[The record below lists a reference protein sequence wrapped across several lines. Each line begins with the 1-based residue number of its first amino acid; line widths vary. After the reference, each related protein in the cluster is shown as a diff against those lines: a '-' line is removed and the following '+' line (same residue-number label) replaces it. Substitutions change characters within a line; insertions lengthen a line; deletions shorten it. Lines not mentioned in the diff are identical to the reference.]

1 MANND
6 ETMEEDLGEMMPVE
20 HDDDDVKDTED
31 GGAMVKI
38 SHEPLPGESEFYANI
53 AEDMPESELAI
64 IGADLCELVEKDKEA
79 RKRRDEQYEEGIRR
93 TGLGDDAPGGASFTG
108 ASKVVHPMLTE
119 ACVDFSARVMKE
131 IFPPTGPARQDI
143 IGSSTPE
150 KFKKAER
157 ITNFLN
163 WQMTKQMP
171 EFRAELEQMSTQ
183 MPLSGVQY
191 IKLTWDQK
199 RKRPLPMFVS
209 SDDILLPFAATNFYT
224 AERKTHV
231 QYITKLE
238 YNQRVKSGMYRDVEL
253 TPLPH
258 TPEVSK
264 SETANDKIEGRKS
277 DAYNTDG
284 LRTIFEIAV
293 FYDVEDDT
301 DGPAPYIISVDKSSQ
316 KVLSI
321 YRNWEE
327 DDDLMNEMAWIIEFP
342 FVPWRGAYPIGLT
355 HMIGGLSAAATGAL
369 RALMDSAHISNFPGL
384 LKLKGGTG
392 GQTDRIDPTEVH
404 EIEASFGQD
413 DIRKVMMP
421 MPFNPPSGTLFQLM
435 GFLIDAG
442 KGVVRTTFEDLADT
456 NANTPVGTTLA
467 RMEQG
472 MTVFSAIHM
481 RVHDAMG
488 RLLQVLYRI
497 NRFYMDE
504 QEIYDDAGELL
515 AYRKDF
521 EGPMNVVPVSDPNI
535 YSDTQRFAQVQTIV
549 QRSDA
554 HPGLY
559 DAREVEK
566 LLLKQLKV
574 PDGEALL
581 TPKPE
586 VKEMNAVNENVAA
599 SMSRP
604 IAAFP
609 DQDHL
614 AHIQVH
620 LDFLTSPVLGA
631 SRVAAPTAIPLLLEH
646 LREHMVLWYVS
657 RMIDVASQAAGQP
670 IEKLLVKANTE
681 EKKAFDQVMA
691 AASQSVV
698 KEVNASL
705 QALPPIIEQA
715 VQVLQSMA
723 PQNAGDPRIDV
734 AKQEVARKQAADQAD
749 IAAKQQQMQVDLQA
763 KQLES
768 QQRLQEAQA
777 QVQREQ
783 IIQQGEVERERLIQ
797 EREDAR
803 TAANNQTRVYTNTE
817 DNQTAKDLAAL
828 EVQSGEKFSVST
840 GTGVNPNP

>member
-1 MANND
+1 MADND
-6 ETMEEDLGEMMPVE
+6 DTMEEQLGEMMPIE
-20 HDDDDVKDTED
+20 NDDDDVKDTDD

-38 SHEPLPGESEFYANI
+38 GDAALPGESEFYANL

-64 IGADLCELVEKDKEA
+64 MGSDLCELVEKDKEA
-79 RKRRDEQYEEGIRR
+79 RKRRDEQYEEGIKR
-93 TGLGDDAPGGASFTG
+93 TGLGDDAPGGAAFTG

-143 IGSSTPE
+143 IGSVTKDKYQKS
-150 KFKKAER
+150 ER
-157 ITNFLN
+157 ITKFLN

-191 IKLTWDQK
+191 IKLTWDQR
-199 RKRPLPMFVS
+199 RKRPSPIFVS

-238 YNQRVKSGMYRDVEL
+238 YSQRVKTGMYRDVEL
-253 TPLPH
+253 TPEPH

-264 SETANDKIEGRKS
+264 SEAANDKIEGRKS

-284 LRTIFEIAV
+284 LRTILEIAV

-301 DGPAPYIISVDKSSQ
+301 DGPAPYVISVDKSTQ
-316 KVLSI
+316 KVLSV

-327 DDDLMNEMAWIIEFP
+327 DDELMEELVHIIEFP

-355 HMIGGLSAAATGAL
+355 HMIGGLSAATTGAL
-369 RALMDSAHISNFPGL
+369 RALLDSAHISNFPGL
-384 LKLKGGTG
+384 LKLKGGSG
-392 GQTDRIDPTEVH
+392 GQTDRVDPTEVH
-404 EIEASFGQD
+404 EIEGSFGQD

-421 MPFNPPSGTLFQLM
+421 MPFNPPSPVLFQLM

-442 KGVVRTTFEDLADT
+442 KGVVRTTFEDLSDS

-481 RVHDAMG
+481 RVHDAMA
-488 RLLQVLYRI
+488 RLLGVLYRI

-504 QEIYDDAGELL
+504 QEIRDDAGEVL

-549 QRSDA
+549 QRSDS

-559 DAREVEK
+559 NAREVEK
-566 LLLKQLKV
+566 MLLKQLKV

-581 TPKPE
+581 MPQPE

-609 DQDHL
+609 EQDHL

-620 LDFLTSPVLGA
+620 LDFMTSPVLGA
-631 SRVAAPTAIPLLLEH
+631 SRVAAPTVMPILLEH

-657 RMIDVASQAAGQP
+657 RMVDVASEAAGQP
-670 IEKLLVKANTE
+670 IEKLLLKASTE

-691 AASQSVV
+691 ATSQSVIE
-698 KEVNASL
+698 EVNQSL

-715 VQVLQSMA
+715 VQLLQSMQ
-723 PQNAGDPRIDV
+723 PPNPNDPGTEI
-734 AKQEVARKQAADQAD
+734 AKQEVARKQAADQANM
-749 IAAKQQQMQVDLQA
+749 AVKQAELADRQQARQVEMSNDAQRA
-763 KQLES
+763 QLE
-768 QQRLQEAQA
+768 L
-777 QVQREQ
+777 QREQ
-783 IIQQGEVERERLIQ
+783 ARQQGEDMRNRDDNETKIFV
-797 EREDAR
+797 
-803 TAANNQTRVYTNTE
+803 NSE
-817 DNQTAKDLAAL
+817 DNQTAKQLAAL
-828 EVQSGEKFSVST
+828 EVQSGEKIAYST
-840 GTGVNPNP
+840 GTGINPNP

>member
-1 MANND
+1 MADND
-6 ETMEEDLGEMMPVE
+6 DTMEEQLGEMMPV
-20 HDDDDVKDTED
+20 DDDESDVKDTED
-31 GGAMVKI
+31 GGAMVKV
-38 SHEPLPGESEFYANI
+38 SDAPLPGQSEFYANL
-53 AEDMPESELAI
+53 AEDMSEAELAI

-79 RKRRDEQYEEGIRR
+79 RKRRDEQYEEGLKR
-93 TGLGDDAPGGASFTG
+93 TGLGDDAPGGAAFTG

-119 ACVDFSARVMKE
+119 ACVDFSSRVMKE
-131 IFPPTGPARQDI
+131 IFPPMGPARQEV
-143 IGSSTPE
+143 IGDVTKAKFE
-150 KFKKAER
+150 KSER
-157 ITNFLN
+157 LTKFLN

-191 IKLTWDQK
+191 IKLTWDAR

-209 SDDILLPFAATNFYT
+209 SDDILLPFAASNFYS

-231 QYITKLE
+231 QYVTKLE

-253 TPLPH
+253 APEPH
-258 TPEVSK
+258 SPEVSK
-264 SETANDKIEGRKS
+264 AEAANDKIEGRKA

-284 LRTIFEIAV
+284 LRTILEIAV
-293 FYDVEDDT
+293 YYDVEDDT
-301 DGPAPYIISVDKSSQ
+301 DGPAPYVISVDKSSE

-327 DDDLMNEMAWIIEFP
+327 EDELMNELIHIIEFP

-355 HMIGGLSAAATGAL
+355 HMIGGLSASATGAL
-369 RALMDSAHISNFPGL
+369 RALLDSAHISNFPGL
-384 LKLKGGTG
+384 LKLKGGSG

-404 EIEASFGQD
+404 EIEGSFGQD

-421 MPFNPPSGTLFQLM
+421 MPFNPPSPVLFQLM

-442 KGVVRTTFEDLADT
+442 KGVVRTTFEELADT
-456 NANTPVGTTLA
+456 NANVPVGTTLA

-472 MTVFSAIHM
+472 MTVFSSIHA

-497 NRFYMDE
+497 NRYYMEEKEIRDE
-504 QEIYDDAGELL
+504 TGELL

-521 EGPMNVVPVSDPNI
+521 DGPMNVVPVSDPNI
-535 YSDTQRFAQVQTIV
+535 YSETQRFAQVQAVV
-549 QRSDA
+549 QRSDT

-559 DAREVEK
+559 DARKVEE

-574 PDGEALL
+574 PEGEALL

-586 VKEMNAVNENVAA
+586 MEEMNAVNENVAA
-599 SMSRP
+599 SMGRP
-604 IAAFP
+604 IVAFP
-609 DQDHL
+609 DQEHL

-631 SRVAAPTAIPLLLEH
+631 SRIAAPVAMPLLLSH

-657 RMIDVASQAAGQP
+657 RMVDVASEAAGQP
-670 IEKLLVKANTE
+670 IAELRVKASTE
-681 EKKAFDQVMA
+681 EKKAFDRVMA

-698 KEVNASL
+698 KEVNDSL

-715 VQVLQSMA
+715 VQLLQSMQ
-723 PQNAGDPRIDV
+723 PPNPNDPATEV
-734 AKQEVARKQAADQAD
+734 AKQEVARKQAADQANLAAKQAEL
-749 IAAKQQQMQVDLQA
+749 AAKQQDRQAQMANDAQRA
-763 KQLES
+763 QLEM
-768 QQRLQEAQA
+768 A
-777 QVQREQ
+777 REQ
-783 IIQQGEVERERLIQ
+783 ARQQGE
-797 EREDAR
+797 DAR
-803 TAANNQTRVYTNTE
+803 NQDDNQTRIFINSE
-817 DNQTAKDLAAL
+817 DNQTAKQLAAL
-828 EVQSGEKFSVST
+828 EVESGEKIAYST
-840 GTGVNPNP
+840 GTGINPNP

>member
-1 MANND
+1 MADND
-6 ETMEEDLGEMMPVE
+6 DTMEEQLGEMMPVE
-20 HDDDDVKDTED
+20 NDDEDVKDTDD

-38 SHEPLPGESEFYANI
+38 GDAALPGASEFYANL
-53 AEDMPESELAI
+53 AEDMPEGELALM
-64 IGADLCELVEKDKEA
+64 GSDLCELVEKDKEA
-79 RKRRDEQYEEGIRR
+79 RKRRDEQYEEGIKR
-93 TGLGDDAPGGASFTG
+93 TGLGDDAPGGAAFTG

-143 IGSSTPE
+143 IGSMT
-150 KFKKAER
+150 KDKYKKSER
-157 ITNFLN
+157 ITKFLN

-191 IKLTWDQK
+191 IKLTWDQR
-199 RKRPLPMFVS
+199 RKRPSPVFVS

-238 YNQRVKSGMYRDVEL
+238 YGQRVKTGMYRDVEL
-253 TPLPH
+253 TPEPH

-264 SETANDKIEGRKS
+264 SEAANDKIEGRKS

-301 DGPAPYIISVDKSSQ
+301 DGPAPYVISVDKSTQ

-327 DDDLMNEMAWIIEFP
+327 DDELMEELVHIIEFP

-369 RALMDSAHISNFPGL
+369 RALLDSAHISNFPGL
-384 LKLKGGTG
+384 LKLKGGSG
-392 GQTDRIDPTEVH
+392 GQTDRVDPTEVH
-404 EIEASFGQD
+404 EIEGSFGQD

-421 MPFNPPSGTLFQLM
+421 MPFNPPSPVLFQLM

-442 KGVVRTTFEDLADT
+442 KGVVRTTFEDLSDS

-481 RVHDAMG
+481 RVHDAMA
-488 RLLQVLYRI
+488 RLLGVLYRI

-504 QEIYDDAGELL
+504 QEIRDDAGEVL

-549 QRSDA
+549 QRSDT

-559 DAREVEK
+559 NAREVEK
-566 LLLKQLKV
+566 MLLKQLKV

-581 TPKPE
+581 MAQPAE
-586 VKEMNAVNENVAA
+586 VAEMNAVNENVAA

-609 DQDHL
+609 EQDHL

-631 SRVAAPTAIPLLLEH
+631 SRVAAPTAIPILLDH

-657 RMIDVASQAAGQP
+657 RMVDVASEAAGQP
-670 IEKLLVKANTE
+670 IEKLLVKASTE
-681 EKKAFDQVMA
+681 EKQAFDRVMA

-698 KEVNASL
+698 KEVNASFE
-705 QALPPIIEQA
+705 ALPPIIEQA
-715 VQVLQSMA
+715 VQMLQSMA
-723 PQNAGDPRIDV
+723 PPDANDPGTEI
-734 AKQEVARKQAADQAD
+734 AKQEVARKQAADQANM
-749 IAAKQQQMQVDLQA
+749 AVKQAELAD
-763 KQLES
+763 
-768 QQRLQEAQA
+768 RQEARQMAMANDA
-777 QVQREQ
+777 QRAQIEMAREQ
-783 IIQQGEVERERLIQ
+783 ARQQGEDMRNRDDNETKIFV
-797 EREDAR
+797 
-803 TAANNQTRVYTNTE
+803 NSE
-817 DNQTAKDLAAL
+817 DNQTAKQLAAL
-828 EVQSGEKFSVST
+828 EVQSGEKIGYST
-840 GTGVNPNP
+840 GTGINPNP

>member
-1 MANND
+1 MAD
-6 ETMEEDLGEMMPVE
+6 TDDTMEKQLGEMMPVE
-20 HDDDDVKDTED
+20 TDDGGVVGTED
-31 GGAMVKI
+31 GGAMVEI
-38 SHEPLPGESEFYANI
+38 SQAPLPGDSEFYANL
-53 AEDMPESELAI
+53 AENMPEGELALM
-64 IGADLCELVEKDKEA
+64 GSDLCELVEKDKEA
-79 RKRRDEQYEEGIRR
+79 RKRRDEQYEEGIKR
-93 TGLGDDAPGGASFTG
+93 TGLGDDAPGGAAFTG

-143 IGSSTPE
+143 VGSMSE
-150 KFKKAER
+150 DKYKKAER
-157 ITNFLN
+157 ITKFLN

-191 IKLTWDQK
+191 LKLTWDAK

-209 SDDILLPFAATNFYT
+209 SDDILLPFASTNFYT

-238 YNQRVKSGMYRDVEL
+238 YDQRVKSGMYRDIAL
-253 TPLPH
+253 TPEPH
-258 TPEVSK
+258 APEVSK
-264 SETANDKIEGRKS
+264 AEAANDKIEGRQS
-277 DAYNTDG
+277 DGYNTDG

-293 FYDVEDDT
+293 YYDVEDST
-301 DGPAPYIISVDKSSQ
+301 DGPAPYIISVDKSTQ
-316 KVLSI
+316 RVLSI

-327 DDDLMNEMAWIIEFP
+327 EDELMDELVHIIEFP

-369 RALMDSAHISNFPGL
+369 RALLDSAHISNFPGL
-384 LKLKGGTG
+384 LKLKGGSG

-404 EIEASFGQD
+404 EIEGSFGQD

-421 MPFNPPSGTLFQLM
+421 MPFNSPSPVLFQLM

-442 KGVVRTTFEDLADT
+442 KGVVRTTFEDLADS

-488 RLLQVLYRI
+488 RLLNVLYRI

-504 QEIYDDAGELL
+504 QEVYDDAGEVL
-515 AYRKDF
+515 AYRNDF

-549 QRSDA
+549 QRSDT

-559 DAREVEK
+559 NVREVEK
-566 LLLKQLKV
+566 MLLKQLKV
-574 PDGEALL
+574 PDGESLL
-581 TPKPE
+581 MAQPAE
-586 VKEMNAVNENVAA
+586 VAEMNAVNENVAA

-609 DQDHL
+609 EQDHL

-631 SRVAAPTAIPLLLEH
+631 SRIAAPVAIPILLEH

-657 RMIDVASQAAGQP
+657 RMVDVASEAAGQP
-670 IEKLLVKANTE
+670 IEKMLIDANVE
-681 EKKAFDQVMA
+681 EKK
-691 AASQSVV
+691 S
-698 KEVNASL
+698 
-705 QALPPIIEQA
+705 I
-715 VQVLQSMA
+715 
-723 PQNAGDPRIDV
+723 
-734 AKQEVARKQAADQAD
+734 
-749 IAAKQQQMQVDLQA
+749 
-763 KQLES
+763 
-768 QQRLQEAQA
+768 
-777 QVQREQ
+777 
-783 IIQQGEVERERLIQ
+783 
-797 EREDAR
+797 
-803 TAANNQTRVYTNTE
+803 
-817 DNQTAKDLAAL
+817 
-828 EVQSGEKFSVST
+828 
-840 GTGVNPNP
+840 

>member
-1 MANND
+1 MAD
-6 ETMEEDLGEMMPVE
+6 IDDTMEEQLGEMMPVE
-20 HDDDDVKDTED
+20 NDDEDVKDTHD

-38 SHEPLPGESEFYANI
+38 SQAPLPGESEFYSNL
-53 AEDMPESELAI
+53 AEDMPEGELALM
-64 IGADLCELVEKDKEA
+64 GADLCELVEKDKEA
-79 RKRRDEQYEEGIRR
+79 RKRRDEQYEEGIKR
-93 TGLGDDAPGGASFTG
+93 TGLGDDAPGGAAFTG

-143 IGSSTPE
+143 VGSMT
-150 KFKKAER
+150 KDKYKKAER
-157 ITNFLN
+157 ITKFLN

-238 YNQRVKSGMYRDVEL
+238 YDQRVKSGMYRDVAL
-253 TPLPH
+253 TPEPH
-258 TPEVSK
+258 VPEVSK
-264 SETANDKIEGRKS
+264 AEAANDKIEGRQS
-277 DAYNTDG
+277 DGYNTDG

-293 FYDVEDDT
+293 YYDVEDDT
-301 DGPAPYIISVDKSSQ
+301 DGPAPYIISVDKSTQ
-316 KVLSI
+316 RVLSI

-327 DDDLMNEMAWIIEFP
+327 EDELMNELVHIIEFP

-369 RALMDSAHISNFPGL
+369 RALLDSAHISNFPGL
-384 LKLKGGTG
+384 LKLKGGSG

-404 EIEASFGQD
+404 EIEGSFGQD

-421 MPFNPPSGTLFQLM
+421 MPFNPPSAVLFQLM

-442 KGVVRTTFEDLADT
+442 KGVVRTTFEDLADS

-488 RLLQVLYRI
+488 RLLNVLYRI

-504 QEIYDDAGELL
+504 QEIYDDAGEVL

-549 QRSDA
+549 QRSDT

-559 DAREVEK
+559 NTREVEK
-566 LLLKQLKV
+566 MLLKQLKV
-574 PDGEALL
+574 PDGESLL
-581 TPKPE
+581 MPQPE

-604 IAAFP
+604 VSAFP
-609 DQDHL
+609 EQDHL

-631 SRVAAPTAIPLLLEH
+631 SRIAAPTAIPILLDH

-657 RMIDVASQAAGQP
+657 RMVDVASEAAGQP
-670 IEKLLVKANTE
+670 IEKLLVKASTE
-681 EKKAFDQVMA
+681 EKQAFDRVMA

-698 KEVNASL
+698 KEVNASFE
-705 QALPPIIEQA
+705 ALPPIIEQA
-715 VQVLQSMA
+715 VQMLQAMA
-723 PQNAGDPRIDV
+723 PPNMDDPKAEV
-734 AKQEVARKQAADQAD
+734 AKQEVARKQAADQASM
-749 IAAKQQQMQVDLQA
+749 AVKQAEMADKQEERQA
-763 KQLES
+763 LLAME
-768 QQRLQEAQA
+768 QQRQQADMAREQMRQEA
-777 QVQREQ
+777 
-783 IIQQGEVERERLIQ
+783 
-797 EREDAR
+797 EDAR
-803 TAANNQTRVYTNTE
+803 NDVDNQTRIFVNAE
-817 DNQTAKDLAAL
+817 DNQTAKQLAAL
-828 EVQSGEKFSVST
+828 EVQSGEKIGYST
-840 GTGVNPNP
+840 GTGINPNPNP

>member
-1 MANND
+1 MADND
-6 ETMEEDLGEMMPVE
+6 DTMEEQLGEMMPVE
-20 HDDDDVKDTED
+20 HDDEDVKDTED

-38 SHEPLPGESEFYANI
+38 SHAPLPGESEFYANL
-53 AEDMPESELAI
+53 AETMSEGELAI

-143 IGSSTPE
+143 VGNMTKDKYQKS
-150 KFKKAER
+150 ER
-157 ITNFLN
+157 ITRFLN

-191 IKLTWDQK
+191 LKLTWDSK
-199 RKRPLPMFVS
+199 RKRPLPVFVS

-238 YNQRVKSGMYRDVEL
+238 YGQRVKSGMYRDITL
-253 TPLPH
+253 TPEPH

-284 LRTIFEIAV
+284 LRTVFEIAV
-293 FYDVEDDT
+293 YYDVEDNT
-301 DGPAPYIISVDKSSQ
+301 DGPAPYIISVDKSTQ

-327 DDDLMNEMAWIIEFP
+327 EDELMDEMTWIIEFP

-355 HMIGGLSAAATGAL
+355 HMIGSLSAAATGAL
-369 RALMDSAHISNFPGL
+369 RALLDAAHINNFPGL
-384 LKLKGGTG
+384 LKLKGGSG

-404 EIEASFGQD
+404 EIEGSFGQD

-421 MPFNPPSGTLFQLM
+421 MPFNPPSSVLFQLM
-435 GFLIDAG
+435 GFLVDAG

-549 QRSDA
+549 QRSDT

-559 DAREVEK
+559 NAREVEK
-566 LLLKQLKV
+566 MLLKQLKV
-574 PDGEALL
+574 PDGESLL
-581 TPKPE
+581 MPQPE
-586 VKEMNAVNENVAA
+586 VQEMNAVNENVAA
-599 SMSRP
+599 SMSKP
-604 IAAFP
+604 VAAFP

-631 SRVAAPTAIPLLLEH
+631 SRVAAPTAIPILLDH

-657 RMIDVASQAAGQP
+657 RMVDVASEAAGQP
-670 IEKLLVKANTE
+670 IEKLLVKASTE

-715 VQVLQSMA
+715 VQLLQSMA
-723 PQNAGDPRIDV
+723 PPNMDDPKAEI
-734 AKQEVARKQAADQAD
+734 AKQEVARKQAADQANM
-749 IAAKQQQMQVDLQA
+749 AVKQAEMAD
-763 KQLES
+763 KQ
-768 QQRLQEAQA
+768 
-777 QVQREQ
+777 
-783 IIQQGEVERERLIQ
+783 Q
-797 EREDAR
+797 EREVLLAIEQQRQQAELAREQMRQQAEDAR
-803 TAANNQTRVYTNTE
+803 NNVDNQTRIFTNAE
-817 DNQTAKDLAAL
+817 DNQTAKQLASL
-828 EVQSGEKFSVST
+828 EVESGEKIGYST
-840 GTGVNPNP
+840 GTGINPNPKP

>member
-1 MANND
+1 MADND
-6 ETMEEDLGEMMPVE
+6 DTMEEQLGEMMPVE
-20 HDDDDVKDTED
+20 HDDEDVKDTED

-38 SHEPLPGESEFYANI
+38 SHAPLPGESEFYANL
-53 AEDMPESELAI
+53 AETMSEVELAI

-143 IGSSTPE
+143 VGSMSVE
-150 KFKKAER
+150 KYKKSER
-157 ITNFLN
+157 LTKFLN

-171 EFRAELEQMSTQ
+171 DFRAELEQMSTQ

-191 IKLTWDQK
+191 LKLTWDAK
-199 RKRPLPMFVS
+199 RKRPSPVFVS

-238 YNQRVKSGMYRDVEL
+238 YSQRVKSGMYRDITL
-253 TPLPH
+253 TPEPH

-264 SETANDKIEGRKS
+264 SEIANDKIEGRKS

-293 FYDVEDDT
+293 YYDVEDNT
-301 DGPAPYIISVDKSSQ
+301 DGPAPYIISVDKSTQ
-316 KVLSI
+316 KVLSV

-327 DDDLMNEMAWIIEFP
+327 ENELMDEMTWIIEFP

-369 RALMDSAHISNFPGL
+369 RALLDAAHINNFPGL
-384 LKLKGGTG
+384 LKLKGGSG

-404 EIEASFGQD
+404 EIEGSFGQD

-421 MPFNPPSGTLFQLM
+421 MPFSPPSPVLFQLM
-435 GFLIDAG
+435 GFLVDAG
-442 KGVVRTTFEDLADT
+442 KGVVRTTFEDLADS

-472 MTVFSAIHM
+472 MTVFSAIHS

-504 QEIYDDAGELL
+504 QEVYDEAGELL

-549 QRSDA
+549 QRSDT

-559 DAREVEK
+559 NAREVEK
-566 LLLKQLKV
+566 MLLKQLKV

-581 TPKPE
+581 TPQPE

-609 DQDHL
+609 EQDHL

-631 SRVAAPTAIPLLLEH
+631 SRVAAPTAIPILLEH

-657 RMIDVASQAAGQP
+657 RMVEVASEAAGQP
-670 IEKLLVKANTE
+670 IEKLLVKASTE

-698 KEVNASL
+698 KEVNESL

-723 PQNAGDPRIDV
+723 PSNLQDPKAEI
-734 AKQEVARKQAADQAD
+734 AKQEVERKQAADQANMAIKQAE
-749 IAAKQQQMQVDLQA
+749 IADKQEERQALLAIEKQRQQSDMA
-763 KQLES
+763 
-768 QQRLQEAQA
+768 
-777 QVQREQ
+777 REQ
-783 IIQQGEVERERLIQ
+783 MRQQA
-797 EREDAR
+797 EDLRNQAD
-803 TAANNQTRVYTNTE
+803 NQTHIFTNAE
-817 DNQTAKDLAAL
+817 DNQTAKQLASL
-828 EVQSGEKFSVST
+828 EIETGEKIGYST
-840 GTGVNPNP
+840 GTGINPNPKP

>member
-1 MANND
+1 MADND
-6 ETMEEDLGEMMPVE
+6 DTMEEQLGEMMPIE
-20 HDDDDVKDTED
+20 NDNEDVKDTDD

-38 SHEPLPGESEFYANI
+38 GDAALPGDSEFYANL
-53 AEDMPESELAI
+53 AENMPEGELAI
-64 IGADLCELVEKDKEA
+64 MGADLCELVEKDKEA

-93 TGLGDDAPGGASFTG
+93 TGLGDDAPGGAAFTG

-143 IGSSTPE
+143 IGSMT
-150 KFKKAER
+150 KDKYKKSER
-157 ITNFLN
+157 ITKFLN

-191 IKLTWDQK
+191 IKLTWDQR
-199 RKRPLPMFVS
+199 RKRPSPVFVS

-238 YNQRVKSGMYRDVEL
+238 YGQRVKTGMYRDVEL
-253 TPLPH
+253 TPEPH
-258 TPEVSK
+258 APEVSK
-264 SETANDKIEGRKS
+264 AESANDKIEGRKS
-277 DAYNTDG
+277 DGYNTDG
-284 LRTIFEIAV
+284 LRTVLEIAV

-301 DGPAPYIISVDKSSQ
+301 DGPAPYVISVDKNTQ

-327 DDDLMNEMAWIIEFP
+327 DDELMEELVHIIEFP

-369 RALMDSAHISNFPGL
+369 RALLDSAHISNFPGL
-384 LKLKGGTG
+384 LKLKGGSG
-392 GQTDRIDPTEVH
+392 GQTDRVDPTEVH
-404 EIEASFGQD
+404 EIEGSFGQD

-421 MPFNPPSGTLFQLM
+421 MPFNPPSPVLFQLM

-442 KGVVRTTFEDLADT
+442 KGVVRTTFEDLADS

-481 RVHDAMG
+481 RVHDAMA
-488 RLLQVLYRI
+488 RLLGVLYRI

-504 QEIYDDAGELL
+504 QEIHDDAGEVL

-549 QRSDA
+549 QRSDS

-559 DAREVEK
+559 NAREVEK
-566 LLLKQLKV
+566 MLLKQLKV

-581 TPKPE
+581 MPQPE

-604 IAAFP
+604 VSAFP
-609 DQDHL
+609 EQDHL

-631 SRVAAPTAIPLLLEH
+631 SRVAAPTAIPILLDH

-657 RMIDVASQAAGQP
+657 RMVDVASEAAGQP
-670 IEKLLVKANTE
+670 IEKLLVKASTE
-681 EKKAFDQVMA
+681 EKQAFDRVMA

-698 KEVNASL
+698 KEVNASFE
-705 QALPPIIEQA
+705 ALPPIIEQA
-715 VQVLQSMA
+715 VQMLQSMA
-723 PQNAGDPRIDV
+723 PPDANNPGTEI
-734 AKQEVARKQAADQAD
+734 AKQEIARKQAADQASM
-749 IAAKQQQMQVDLQA
+749 AVKQAELADRQEARQMAMANDAQQA
-763 KQLES
+763 QLEM
-768 QQRLQEAQA
+768 A
-777 QVQREQ
+777 REQ
-783 IIQQGEVERERLIQ
+783 ARQQGEDMRNRDDNETKIFV
-797 EREDAR
+797 
-803 TAANNQTRVYTNTE
+803 NSE
-817 DNQTAKDLAAL
+817 DNQTAKQLAAL
-828 EVQSGEKFSVST
+828 EVQSGEKIGYST
-840 GTGVNPNP
+840 GTGINPNP

>member
-1 MANND
+1 MADND
-6 ETMEEDLGEMMPVE
+6 DTMEEQLGEMMPVE
-20 HDDDDVKDTED
+20 NDDEDVKDTDD

-38 SHEPLPGESEFYANI
+38 GDAALPGESEFYANL
-53 AEDMPESELAI
+53 AEDMPEGELALM
-64 IGADLCELVEKDKEA
+64 GADLCELVEKDKEA
-79 RKRRDEQYEEGIRR
+79 RKRRDEQYEEGIKR
-93 TGLGDDAPGGASFTG
+93 TGLGDDAPGGAAFTG

-143 IGSSTPE
+143 VGSMT
-150 KFKKAER
+150 KDKYKKSER
-157 ITNFLN
+157 ITKFLN

-191 IKLTWDQK
+191 IKLTWDQR
-199 RKRPLPMFVS
+199 RKRPSPVFVS

-238 YNQRVKSGMYRDVEL
+238 YGQRVKTGMYRDVEL
-253 TPLPH
+253 TPEPH

-264 SETANDKIEGRKS
+264 SEAANDKIEGRKS

-301 DGPAPYIISVDKSSQ
+301 DGPAPYVISVDKSTQ

-327 DDDLMNEMAWIIEFP
+327 EDELMEELVHIIEFP

-369 RALMDSAHISNFPGL
+369 RALLDSAHISNFPGL
-384 LKLKGGTG
+384 LKLKGGSG
-392 GQTDRIDPTEVH
+392 GQTDRVDPTEVH
-404 EIEASFGQD
+404 EIEGSFGQD

-421 MPFNPPSGTLFQLM
+421 MPFNPPSPVLFQLM

-442 KGVVRTTFEDLADT
+442 KGVVRTTFEDLSDS

-481 RVHDAMG
+481 RVHDAMA
-488 RLLQVLYRI
+488 RLLGVLYRI

-504 QEIYDDAGELL
+504 QEIRDDAGEVL

-549 QRSDA
+549 QRSDT

-559 DAREVEK
+559 NAREVEK
-566 LLLKQLKV
+566 MLLKQLKV

-581 TPKPE
+581 MPQPE

-604 IAAFP
+604 VSAFP
-609 DQDHL
+609 EQDHL

-631 SRVAAPTAIPLLLEH
+631 SRVAAPTAIPILLDH

-657 RMIDVASQAAGQP
+657 RMVDVASEAAGQP
-670 IEKLLVKANTE
+670 IEKLLVKASTE
-681 EKKAFDQVMA
+681 EKQAFDRVMA

-698 KEVNASL
+698 KEVNASFE
-705 QALPPIIEQA
+705 ALPPIIEQA
-715 VQVLQSMA
+715 VQMLQSMA
-723 PQNAGDPRIDV
+723 PPDANDPGTEI
-734 AKQEVARKQAADQAD
+734 AKQEVARKQAADQANM
-749 IAAKQQQMQVDLQA
+749 AVKQAELAD
-763 KQLES
+763 
-768 QQRLQEAQA
+768 RQEARQMAMANDA
-777 QVQREQ
+777 QRAQIEMAREQ
-783 IIQQGEVERERLIQ
+783 ARQQGEDMRNRDDNETKIFVN
-797 EREDAR
+797 A
-803 TAANNQTRVYTNTE
+803 E
-817 DNQTAKDLAAL
+817 DNQTAKQLAAL
-828 EVQSGEKFSVST
+828 EVQSGEKIAYST
-840 GTGVNPNP
+840 GTGINPNP